1 MKYYCV
7 GIKGAGMGTLAN
19 ILKDLGNEVSG
30 YDDDTH
36 YKYTEDGL
44 KKRNIKGKPKGK
56 MLGLKMIQRLIFP
69 LQESTQRVFLTHPGE
84 VLQER
89 CFQVKRKMFLL
100 QEISRESSDL
110 ELR

>member
-1 MKYYCV
+1 MEVFMKYYCV

-44 KKRNIKGKPKGK
+44 KKRNIKKNI
-56 MLGLKMIQRLIFP
+56 L
-69 LQESTQRVFLTHPGE
+69 
-84 VLQER
+84 
-89 CFQVKRKMFLL
+89 
-100 QEISRESSDL
+100 
-110 ELR
+110 

>member
-44 KKRNIKGKPKGK
+44 NKRNIKIYYDGSASLDKDTIVTYSKAFKPEHK
-56 MLGLKMIQRLIFP
+56 
-69 LQESTQRVFLTHPGE
+69 
-84 VLQER
+84 
-89 CFQVKRKMFLL
+89 
-100 QEISRESSDL
+100 
-110 ELR
+110 

>member
-44 KKRNIKGKPKGK
+44 RDREYTSLLKIIGDYEVDKALNFVVEKMSATAQANIEKAGGKVEIKAIKSYANIASNNKK
-56 MLGLKMIQRLIFP
+56 
-69 LQESTQRVFLTHPGE
+69 E
-84 VLQER
+84 
-89 CFQVKRKMFLL
+89 
-100 QEISRESSDL
+100 D
-110 ELR
+110 